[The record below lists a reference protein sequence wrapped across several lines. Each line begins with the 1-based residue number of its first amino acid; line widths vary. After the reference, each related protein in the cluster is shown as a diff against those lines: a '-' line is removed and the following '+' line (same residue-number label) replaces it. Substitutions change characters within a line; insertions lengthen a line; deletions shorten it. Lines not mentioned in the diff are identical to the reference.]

1 MIGSYQPSRRRP
13 ALAALRTGR
22 VSIVTDRI
30 DRFTASGLRLACGR
44 ELKADIVV
52 SATGLELLALGGIRL
67 TVDGRQIQ
75 VPETI
80 SYRGLML
87 SG

>member
-44 ELKADIVV
+44 ELKAESS
-52 SATGLELLALGGIRL
+52 SAPPAWSCLRWAA
-67 TVDGRQIQ
+67 
-75 VPETI
+75 
-80 SYRGLML
+80 